1 VTSISNGVAVSSM
14 EAFMTE
20 LANSGWLKHVK
31 AVLDTSVAVVQNIL
45 EGKSMKVQK
54 FELMIWITISN
65 LNFYER
71 DIFLMEQ
78 M

>member
-1 VTSISNGVAVSSM
+1 MRASLKHLVTSISNGVAVSSM

-45 EGKSMKVQK
+45 EGKQK
-54 FELMIWITISN
+54 
-65 LNFYER
+65 LNIY
-71 DIFLMEQ
+71 
-78 M
+78 